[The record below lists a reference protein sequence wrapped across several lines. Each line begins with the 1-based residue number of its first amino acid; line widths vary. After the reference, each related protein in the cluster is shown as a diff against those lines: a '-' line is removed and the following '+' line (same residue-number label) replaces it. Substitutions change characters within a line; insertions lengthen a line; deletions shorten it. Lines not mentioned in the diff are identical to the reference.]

1 MLSPG
6 QKAVINTAVRVE
18 TVDTLPYRAWD
29 EDAIDF
35 RNIRMDRLLAVI
47 AKWYNVR
54 IADPLQ
60 AAQKEHLT
68 GSLRRSSSLEDILFA
83 LSETSGVE
91 LALGEGGTITV
102 AKDL

>member
-1 MLSPG
+1 MLIEGSIGVYSRGNATGEPNLMLSPG

-47 AKWYNVR
+47 AK
-54 IADPLQ
+54 
-60 AAQKEHLT
+60 
-68 GSLRRSSSLEDILFA
+68 
-83 LSETSGVE
+83 
-91 LALGEGGTITV
+91 
-102 AKDL
+102 